1 MYAAIYLDKIFE
13 MQLSD
18 NAAAINTSL
27 KQSVKSH
34 VCTTAYCRTVAGF
47 LRPFAIFEGE
57 RGQPIHTYVVYTEY
71 TWLNTLCR

>member
-13 MQLSD
+13 MQLYV

-27 KQSVKSH
+27 EQSVNSH
-34 VCTTAYCRTVAGF
+34 VCTTVCRTVAGF

-57 RGQPIHTYVVYTEY
+57 RGQPIHTYVVYTAY
-71 TWLNTLCR
+71 TLLNTLCR